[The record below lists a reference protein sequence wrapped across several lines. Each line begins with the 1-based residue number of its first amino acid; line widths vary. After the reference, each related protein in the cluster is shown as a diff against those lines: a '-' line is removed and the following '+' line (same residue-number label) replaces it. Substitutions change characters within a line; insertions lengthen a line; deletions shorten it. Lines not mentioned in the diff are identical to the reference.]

1 MDFLLKASENFEQLN
16 NEFDEKVF
24 IEFMKQVTI
33 WDYYGLSKDK
43 YLALPEPEKRVKIFQ
58 YYSDMK
64 SKGAGEFFLF
74 NFLSEMSEMFEM
86 VNNVK

>member
-1 MDFLLKASENFEQLN
+1 MDSLLKASENFEQVN

-33 WDYYGLSKDK
+33 WDFYGLSKDK
-43 YLALPEPEKRVKIFQ
+43 YLPLPEPEKRVKISQ

-74 NFLSEMSEMFEM
+74 NFLSETSE
-86 VNNVK
+86 NV